1 VQFESNQVEG
11 LRSLSVGER
20 VSFDVVEDAAEGD
33 QQGHAKNI
41 QRIAGD
47 LEAYQD
53 QGGLYS

>member
-1 VQFESNQVEG
+1 MQFESNQVEG

-20 VSFDVVEDAAEGD
+20 VSFEVVEDAAEGD

-53 QGGLYS
+53 QGGL